1 MGVFATMSLKWLPDV
16 EDVSVKARTVT
27 VKGPRGTLTR
37 SFKSVSA
44 DIFGDKAAK
53 KITVEM
59 WFVYAHFPVNVNI
72 SDAKDLIEIRNFL
85 GEKVI
90 RRVPMLEGITID
102 RSEVKDE
109 IILQGNNVE
118 NLGTS
123 AARIQQICKVRNKD
137 IRKFLDGIYVS
148 EKGLVVQ
155 DD

>member
-1 MGVFATMSLKWLPDV
+1 MGHQEHDDWCYQGLPVQDEIRV
-16 EDVSVKARTVT
+16 CA
-27 VKGPRGTLTR
+27 
-37 SFKSVSA
+37 
-44 DIFGDKAAK
+44 
-53 KITVEM
+53 
-59 WFVYAHFPVNVNI
+59 FPPNVNI
-72 SDAKDLIEIRNFL
+72 SDAKDMIEIRNFL

-109 IILQGNNVE
+109 IILEGNNVE

-148 EKGLVVQ
+148 EKGLVVK

>member
-1 MGVFATMSLKWLPDV
+1 M
-16 EDVSVKARTVT
+16 R
-27 VKGPRGTLTR
+27 
-37 SFKSVSA
+37 
-44 DIFGDKAAK
+44 I
-53 KITVEM
+53 
-59 WFVYAHFPVNVNI
+59 PVNVNI

-123 AARIQQICKVRNKD
+123 GKSCPPPLCSFIDDTHSVCTAARIQQICKVRNKD